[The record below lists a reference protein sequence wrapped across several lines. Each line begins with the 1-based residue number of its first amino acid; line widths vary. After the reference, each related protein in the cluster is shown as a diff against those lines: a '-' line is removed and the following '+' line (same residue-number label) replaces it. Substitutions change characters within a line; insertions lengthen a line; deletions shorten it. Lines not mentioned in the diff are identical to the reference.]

1 MLAASPARLRLAA
14 FLPELLGLGALL
26 AFESWL
32 LGIWLAIDTR
42 PPRWDDSLFHRMAI
56 YWHTFFLHPS
66 LETLSA
72 AATFATWKTTPLWLI
87 IMGLAQAVLGPDIDR
102 TVWLSSTLAL
112 AILLL
117 ATYGI
122 GRTLFGRVP
131 GLCAAALVTLYTGVV
146 IQSHVYLLDLPL
158 TAMVALAA
166 FGLARLLRPRIQR
179 RDIVLAALLLGLACC
194 TKYQAPFFLW
204 LPALFVL
211 GWRWRAERARGASPA
226 QALRHVI
233 VLAAAFGV
241 GVLLVVG
248 PFLAV
253 NFAEFLRTLAVFS
266 SPPGF
271 ESYGGRL
278 PYDGAALTLYSLGW
292 SVRTWFAF
300 AWGDQWLLLVL
311 PVVGALVVLV
321 RLRAAAGLLL
331 GWYLGAFWP
340 LWHMIDKEPRYDLPL
355 YPAFALLSV
364 APLALLERPKA
375 PAVLRR
381 AVGSLVVVAL
391 AVYAP
396 VSLAWHE
403 FGLDDPLLLGSLST
417 LSQQGRFAHGLG
429 DDRDAPLSTQ
439 QRLAWPAAENWRDR
453 EIARLISGVSR
464 LLGDRETYVMF
475 LPNLPSLHVGIY
487 RYYALVSGENVAA
500 FGAWDVGD
508 LSRPTW
514 LFQADVVVSKTGE
527 PSLPFWNRPEYVQFT
542 HDLADERTPLGQEM
556 QQQFLQLATLPL
568 PDGSDAL
575 VYARKSVFAPWSG
588 LDAWP
593 SAQVEVADP
602 TFARPL
608 TVDGTHPAAVML
620 NGVARRALFAQP
632 PAGSGV
638 TRISY
643 PLSSVPE
650 RAELAFGIGMLPEA
664 PEQPEPD
671 SETEMPPTSWS
682 TQGDGVE
689 FAVKVVDGGRTDE
702 LFRRYIDPKHD
713 PSVRRW
719 LDVQLD
725 LSRYAGRPIE
735 LVFETGPGPAG
746 DNTTDWAVWSE
757 PILLPLDVARLE
769 RLRPASESPG
779 V

>member
-26 AFESWL
+26 ALESWL
-32 LGIWLAIDTR
+32 LWQWRLIDTR
-42 PPRWDDSLFHRMAI
+42 PTRWDDSLFHVMTA
-56 YWHTFFLHPS
+56 YWRAFFLHPAGQ
-66 LETLSA
+66 TL
-72 AATFATWKTTPLWLI
+72 ATAWEFASFKSTPFWLVL
-87 IMGLAQAVLGPDIDR
+87 MGFVQAIGGPSIDFC
-102 TVWLSSTLAL
+102 VWASSTLAL
-112 AILLL
+112 AILML

-166 FGLARLLRPRIQR
+166 FGLARLLRPRVQR
-179 RDIVLAALLLGLACC
+179 RDVVLAALLLGLACF

-439 QRLAWPAAENWRDR
+439 QRLAWPAAENWQDAA
-453 EIARLISGVSR
+453 IIPMLINARHV
-464 LLGDRETYVMF
+464 LGIGEMHVAF
-475 LPNLPSLHVGIY
+475 VPNLPSFNTGIY
-487 RYYALVSGENVAA
+487 HYTAVVTGEPLTYDYDV
-500 FGAWDVGD
+500 WDITAPR
-508 LSRPTW
+508 SWTQ
-514 LFQADVVVSKTGE
+514 LFSTDMVISKTGD
-527 PSLPFWNRPEYVQFT
+527 PTLPFWNRPAYVEFANSIP
-542 HDLADERTPLGQEM
+542 DPSTPLGREVAR
-556 QQQFLQLATLPL
+556 QFYLLAHLPL
-568 PDGSDAL
+568 PDHSEAQVYVRRSWLATWSAL
-575 VYARKSVFAPWSG
+575 R
-588 LDAWP
+588 DWP
-593 SAQVEVADP
+593 SAQVDTTSP
-602 TFARPL
+602 DFAHPL
-608 TVDGTHPAAVML
+608 TAGGDRPYATDRPIAVAL
-620 NGVARRALFAQP
+620 DGVARRALFAHP

-650 RAELAFGIGMLPEA
+650 RAELAFGIGMLPA
-664 PEQPEPD
+664 
-671 SETEMPPTSWS
+671 SWS
-682 TQGDGVE
+682 AQGDGVE

-746 DNTTDWAVWSE
+746 DNTTDWALWSE
-757 PILLPLDVARLE
+757 PILLPLDQSRLE
-769 RLRPASESPG
+769 RLAP
-779 V
+779 

>member
-1 MLAASPARLRLAA
+1 MSAGTLSRMLPAPSAEASRPLAYPARASARWLDLAGLAAVW
-14 FLPELLGLGALL
+14 GL
-26 AFESWL
+26 EVWL
-32 LGIWLAIDTR
+32 LRIWLAIDTR
-42 PPRWDDSLFHRMAI
+42 PQATDPTVFLRMTAA
-56 YWHTFFLHPS
+56 WRAFFLHPDQ
-66 LETLSA
+66 ETLLQ
-72 AATFATWKTTPLWLI
+72 AATLFSWKTTPLWLI

-122 GRTLFGRVP
+122 GRTLFSRFVGV
-131 GLCAAALVTLYTGVV
+131 CAAILVTLYSGVV
-146 IQSHVYLLDLPL
+146 IQTHLYYLDLPL

-166 FGLARLLRPRIQR
+166 FGLARLLRPRVQR

-364 APLALLERPKA
+364 APLALLERPLWSR
-375 PAVLRR
+375 VGRR
-381 AVGSLVVVAL
+381 ATEVGVLLVL
-391 AVYAP
+391 
-396 VSLAWHE
+396 
-403 FGLDDPLLLGSLST
+403 GLYGLGSLGWHAFG
-417 LSQQGRFAHGLG
+417 LSSPLQLLALPASAQQ
-429 DDRDAPLSTQ
+429 APANGEENTPWWWP
-439 QRLAWPAAENWRDR
+439 RVAWPAAENWQV
-453 EIARLISGVSR
+453 E
-464 LLGDRETYVMF
+464 E
-475 LPNLPSLHVGIY
+475 
-487 RYYALVSGENVAA
+487 
-500 FGAWDVGD
+500 
-508 LSRPTW
+508 
-514 LFQADVVVSKTGE
+514 LFQILRRTRQALGLPRATVAVIPALRFFHSDAFIYQGLVADEPLLFYSGGWDPADGDSRAALWNADMIVSKTGLGGIPRFGTRGLTTFAADVADPRTE
-527 PSLPFWNRPEYVQFT
+527 LGYETAREFAL
-542 HDLADERTPLGQEM
+542 LARR
-556 QQQFLQLATLPL
+556 PL
-568 PDGSDAL
+568 PDGSEAL
-575 VYARKSVFAPWSG
+575 VYVRRSLLAPWSA
-588 LDAWP
+588 LRDWAT
-593 SAQVEVADP
+593 ARVEGDPLAVHPMTAD
-602 TFARPL
+602 
-608 TVDGTHPAAVML
+608 DGSPGVVEIAAVP
-620 NGVARRALFAQP
+620 RRALLAP
-632 PAGSGV
+632 PPSHGGT

-643 PLSSVPE
+643 PLRVPE
-650 RAELAFGIGMLPEA
+650 RARLQFGIGLV
-664 PEQPEPD
+664 PD
-671 SETEMPPTSWS
+671 QSEDADQEVQSSPAA
-682 TQGDGVE
+682 GVE
-689 FAVKVVDGGRTDE
+689 FRIVVLQDQRLDE
-702 LFRRYIDPKHD
+702 LFRYTFDPQDRAEEHWVDAEID
-713 PSVRRW
+713 
-719 LDVQLD
+719 LG
-725 LSRYAGRPIE
+725 RYAGQSVE
-735 LVFETGPGPAG
+735 LRFETRAVGTPAAPVP
-746 DNTTDWAVWSE
+746 TAVWSD
-757 PILLPLDVARLE
+757 PLLLPDA
-769 RLRPASESPG
+769 
-779 V
+779 